1 MKTTAFIGLLL
12 LLPACV
18 SKKKF
23 QELQSSSRN
32 QLNQYQEQLTVLKAS
47 LQELET
53 GLAQNFATISKLK
66 SDTAQKAMQISRNE
80 LLTADLN
87 RKLAECEA
95 EQRIK
100 LQDFNQEISK
110 KNQTLQQ
117 KEIAL
122 NQALSDAEAEKNRAR
137 QLQQYAAES
146 TAELKQTLARVRL
159 LEQELKRKDSA
170 AIELQTSIREA
181 LTGFRGNGLNVAV
194 RNGKVYVSMD
204 EQLLFKTG
212 STVVD
217 PKGKNALV
225 ALAAALK
232 NQPEILVNVE
242 GHTDN
247 QPIRGGSVKDN
258 WDLSVL
264 RATAIVRILSI
275 EGQLDPTRIQASG
288 RAQYLPVDAA
298 STPEARA
305 KNRRTEIILTPRLD
319 KILNLLQP

>member
-1 MKTTAFIGLLL
+1 MKTTAFVGLLL

-23 QELQSSSRN
+23 QELESTSRK
-32 QLNQYQEQLTVLKAS
+32 QLNQCQEQLSALRTN
-47 LQELET
+47 LQELEA
-53 GLAQNFATISKLK
+53 GLEKNLATISALK
-66 SDTAQKAMQISRNE
+66 TDTAQKEMNISRNE
-80 LLTADLN
+80 LLAADLN
-87 RKLAECEA
+87 RKLSECEA
-95 EQRIK
+95 EQRIR
-100 LQDFNQEISK
+100 LNDFNQEISR

-122 NQALSDAEAEKNRAR
+122 NQALSDAEVEKNRAR
-137 QLQQYAAES
+137 QMQQYAAES
-146 TAELKQTLARVRL
+146 AAELKQTLSRVRL

-170 AIELQTSIREA
+170 ALQLQSSIRDA
-181 LTGFRGNGLNVAV
+181 LTGFRGNGLNVEV
-194 RNGKVYVSMD
+194 RNGKVYVSMA

-217 PKGKNALV
+217 PKGKNALM

-247 QPIRGGSVKDN
+247 QPIRGGTVKDN

-264 RATAIVRILSI
+264 RATSIVRILSE
-275 EGQLDPTRIQASG
+275 EGQVDPSRIQASG

-319 KILNLLQP
+319 KILNLIQP